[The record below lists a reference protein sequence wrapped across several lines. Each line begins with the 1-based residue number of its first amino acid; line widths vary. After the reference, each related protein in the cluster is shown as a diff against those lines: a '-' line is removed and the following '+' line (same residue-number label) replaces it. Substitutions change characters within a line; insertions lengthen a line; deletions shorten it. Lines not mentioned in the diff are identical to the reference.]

1 MTISKSASAERVQHQ
16 EQKKKAG
23 KPTAAEKP
31 RPVKMSL
38 EDLGAAILARTQEL
52 ETRMEPHRVHPDG

>member
-1 MTISKSASAERVQHQ
+1 MTISKSGSAERIQHQ
-16 EQKKKAG
+16 EQKKAG
-23 KPTAAEKP
+23 KPTAAEKS
-31 RPVKMSL
+31 RPMKMSL